1 MAALQLVALP
11 DLPRAPAS
19 IVCDTTFL
27 SGGSAMNT
35 LGSLHGAPASAHVS
49 QKQFMEGMQ
58 KVESIYRTGDRR
70 AALTAFLETR
80 AGQAF
85 RGVLDWL
92 TTTAQTRTR
101 SRRNTPAKK
110 QRLRRSS
117 SSMSSALVR

>member
-49 QKQFMEGMQ
+49 STGEGARMPSLFETYAVNPADGL
-58 KVESIYRTGDRR
+58 KLTPSAGEKRAKTCSPLSPGFWPPRSSIR
-70 AALTAFLETR
+70 TR
-80 AGQAF
+80 A
-85 RGVLDWL
+85 
-92 TTTAQTRTR
+92 
-101 SRRNTPAKK
+101 
-110 QRLRRSS
+110 RL
-117 SSMSSALVR
+117 